1 MTSSVGW
8 SETMDGLIKRDTI
21 YYKKFTEVP
30 FTGKIDGQEQG
41 SMKNGKREGSWVSY
55 WDNAKREGSWDRRLH
70 SSLSYWV
77 SYWKSGQ
84 LWNKGDYKNGK
95 KEGSWVSYY
104 NDGSIWKQFS
114 GTFKNGKKIS
124 D

>member
-41 SMKNGKREGSWVSY
+41 SMKNG
-55 WDNAKREGSWDRRLH
+55 KREGSWDRRLH

>member
-1 MTSSVGW
+1 MVRKKVF
-8 SETMDGLIKRDTI
+8 GLN
-21 YYKKFTEVP
+21 
-30 FTGKIDGQEQG
+30 TGKMDSCGI
-41 SMKNGKREGSWVSY
+41 KV
-55 WDNAKREGSWDRRLH
+55 
-70 SSLSYWV
+70 
-77 SYWKSGQ
+77 
-84 LWNKGDYKNGK
+84 DYKNGK